1 MKKLFTFVLSLAC
14 LSASA
19 QLTISPTGLMDEI
32 GMQAENMSP
41 DMNYVAG
48 MNQLSSQPAIWNV
61 QTGDIKEFSF
71 RDTIYQPIYGT
82 KPGYEYIYDPVDFWV
97 IIDSIPAE
105 VEDYDVIVGYDST
118 LFEVNDYTGSFHAV
132 NNAGIAVGAFGSG
145 YGDKLPAFAH
155 IADNEMSYLYIN
167 RELDEFGY
175 PTEAG
180 GDAYA
185 INADGSIIL
194 GFYFDASWTVR
205 ACIWKNGGRTAAD
218 RIDLPAPTEE
228 QMGCPIDYVATRW
241 MSEDASVI
249 LGYAQDAYKGAWVM
263 VHWTLEADGTYA
275 VHADFAHQYFTT
287 YDWVPELDAN
297 GNPVVDEWG
306 NFNMI
311 PSFINENPYVM
322 FEPNAISANGEW
334 VSVSMIERYDPM
346 DSEAVETLLAGR
358 INLKDNTLQVLPN
371 NGEDAPIFYDIANN
385 GTAVGATEA
394 AETPGPLAPQKKVV
408 KNVKMEGE
416 AGEGRVGYVWPT
428 VQHNIYSLQELY
440 PNEEYFHPMLG
451 EFTLSAI
458 SADAS
463 TVLGFSNKT
472 DGVDS
477 WVVSSFIAVLPELPA
492 AIDNTEIKADVKK
505 VFENGQVV
513 IIRDGQRYSVTGVR
527 L

>member
-32 GMQAENMSP
+32 GMEAENMSP

-48 MNQLSSQPAIWNV
+48 LNQLTMQPAIWNV

-71 RDTIYQPIYGT
+71 RDTAYQPIYGT
-82 KPGYEYIYDPVDFWV
+82 KMGYEYIYDPDMFWV
-97 IIDSIPAE
+97 IIDSVYTEI
-105 VEDYDVIVGYDST
+105 EDYDVILGYDST
-118 LFEVNDYTGSFHAV
+118 LFDVDDYTGSFHAV
-132 NNAGIAVGAFGSG
+132 NNAGVAVGAFGSG

-167 RELDEFGY
+167 RELDEFGF
-175 PTEAG
+175 PMEAG

-194 GFYFDASWTVR
+194 GFYFNSAWVTQ
-205 ACIWKNGGRTAAD
+205 ACIWVNGGKTAAD
-218 RIDLPAPTEE
+218 RIDLPAPSEE
-228 QMGCPIDYVATRW
+228 EFGGTIDYVAARW

-249 LGYAQDAYKGAWVM
+249 LGYAQDELNGKWVM
-263 VHWTLEADGTYA
+263 VYWTKNADGTYT
-275 VHADFAHQYFTT
+275 VHGDYARQYFTP
-287 YDWVPELDAN
+287 YWFDENGLYFVHPER
-297 GNPVVDEWG
+297 
-306 NFNMI
+306 
-311 PSFINENPYVM
+311 PYYE
-322 FEPNAISANGEW
+322 FEPFAISANGEW
-334 VSVSMIERYDPM
+334 VSLNVSPLYDPN
-346 DSEAVETLLAGR
+346 DWDAVQVNLAAR
-358 INLKDNTLQVLPN
+358 LNLNTRELQVLPAQ
-371 NGEDAPIFYDIANN
+371 GEDNAPIFHGIANN
-385 GTAVGATEA
+385 GTAVGAASPA
-394 AETPGPLAPQKKVV
+394 AMPGPLAPQKKVV
-408 KNVKMEGE
+408 KAPNQSRMENST
-416 AGEGRVGYVWPT
+416 RVGFVWPAI
-428 VQHNIYSLQELY
+428 QHNIYSLRELF
-440 PNEEYFHPMLG
+440 PNETYFQYDPELG
-451 EFTLSAI
+451 EAAISGI
-458 SADAS
+458 SADA
-463 TVLGFSNKT
+463 TTIVGYTNQT